1 MCASLSIPLRD
12 ASHQRKAPPGSVTPM
27 SSTAGTP
34 EGPARSTAGRL
45 LVAPPALRD
54 PNFTETVVLMLTHND
69 EGAFGLVLNRVSQM
83 AVHSILPAWEDRCSA
98 PTRVFGGGPVQ
109 LNAAVG
115 LVRVTAATEGVALA
129 RTPAWPPASKTLG
142 DLGTVD
148 LDRDPA
154 LIPTIANLRIFAGYS
169 GWGAGQLDGEIE
181 MGGWIVVDARPDDP
195 FDPDPLNLWARVLS
209 RQGGLLG
216 SLARTPDPAW
226 N

>member
-1 MCASLSIPLRD
+1 MTAIETGYPKANRATRRADMCASLSIPLRD

-98 PTRVFGGGPVQ
+98 PTP
-109 LNAAVG
+109 
-115 LVRVTAATEGVALA
+115 
-129 RTPAWPPASKTLG
+129 SS
-142 DLGTVD
+142 
-148 LDRDPA
+148 
-154 LIPTIANLRIFAGYS
+154 AGHCRS
-169 GWGAGQLDGEIE
+169 W
-181 MGGWIVVDARPDDP
+181 
-195 FDPDPLNLWARVLS
+195 
-209 RQGGLLG
+209 
-216 SLARTPDPAW
+216 
-226 N
+226 